1 MIEDVFPLPYRVLEE
16 MAVENTTVSKLECG
30 DINVS
35 W

>member
-1 MIEDVFPLPYRVLEE
+1 MIEDIFPLPYRVLEE
-16 MAVENTTVSKLECG
+16 SVAENTTVSRLECG